1 MCSKNRDKDA
11 AELADIFRAHIGSY
25 RAQLSAAQWKAV
37 NAICMYRNF
46 KDLEVDFRNHFSVSV
61 FTVMPCFLVRV
72 V

>member
-37 NAICMYRNF
+37 NAICNCRTAALGGHVQ
-46 KDLEVDFRNHFSVSV
+46 KCDDCGTLI
-61 FTVMPCFLVRV
+61 
-72 V
+72 